1 MKKSYL
7 YIGAV
12 LFLNFNLFSQSVG
25 NSKKQLNSGSSST
38 SSSRKSSSSSSN
50 YASDIDFF
58 IGMFQTFGF
67 ITYGVLVGDYEN
79 ENNLSNNLNSHPF
92 SARGRGNYVASD
104 TISKINFRIDIENKY
119 LMANNSVSGNH
130 LDLKIHPSKYFY
142 FSTDWYQLSEKN
154 IFTNKQDQLSLYFF
168 NFAYDRIRL
177 ENFNIGWTMGASYVA
192 NDVKRGGFSY
202 GINGEYFLD
211 ANMSI
216 QVDAKL
222 SIINSIPA
230 NAFALKL
237 KYFKNN
243 YFGTV
248 AYENLQI
255 ASPKYNFIRLG
266 AGIYF

>member
-1 MKKSYL
+1 MNFSSY
-7 YIGAV
+7 
-12 LFLNFNLFSQSVG
+12 SQSVG
-25 NSKKQLNSGSSST
+25 NSKKQLNSGSSS
-38 SSSRKSSSSSSN
+38 SSRKSSSSSSN
-50 YASDIDFF
+50 SAGNVDFF
-58 IGMFQTFGF
+58 VSMFQTFGF
-67 ITYGVLVGDYEN
+67 ITYGVLIGDYEN
-79 ENNLSNNLNSHPF
+79 ETNLSNNLNSHPF
-92 SARGRGNYVASD
+92 SVKGRGNYSESD

-119 LMANNSVSGNH
+119 LLAQNSVSANH

-142 FSTDWYQLSEKN
+142 LSSDWYQLSEKN

-192 NDVKRGGFSY
+192 NDVRRGGFAY

-211 ANMSI
+211 SNMSI

-222 SIINSIPA
+222 SQINKNPV

-237 KYFKNN
+237 KYFKHN

-248 AYENLQI
+248 SYENLKI
-255 ASPKYNFIRLG
+255 ATPEYSFIGVG